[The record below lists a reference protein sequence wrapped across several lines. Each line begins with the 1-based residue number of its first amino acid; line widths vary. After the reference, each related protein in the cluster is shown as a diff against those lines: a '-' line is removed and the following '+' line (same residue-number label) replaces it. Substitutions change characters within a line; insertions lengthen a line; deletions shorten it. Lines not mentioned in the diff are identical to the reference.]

1 MDQNSDAFGHT
12 ERIPTLLLYKSIPTL
27 HTRVLGAAAMNA
39 ACGVSF
45 GAMIASIP
53 TLTVYQPYISTSYQR
68 PTDTHISTVYQ
79 ADTAAGKLILVYQ
92 PNTRG
97 SHPHRLVYQP
107 HTGT

>member
-1 MDQNSDAFGHT
+1 VDQNSDAFGHT

-53 TLTVYQPYISTSYQR
+53 IHAFFL
-68 PTDTHISTVYQ
+68 
-79 ADTAAGKLILVYQ
+79 AFAAAA
-92 PNTRG
+92 
-97 SHPHRLVYQP
+97 P
-107 HTGT
+107 HTEGGDPV

>member
-1 MDQNSDAFGHT
+1 MPC
-12 ERIPTLLLYKSIPTL
+12 ILYKPDPPAVASL
-27 HTRVLGAAAMNA
+27 HLSFRVRIDARLRLRLDLHLALCHLLSTPGL
-39 ACGVSF
+39 
-45 GAMIASIP
+45 